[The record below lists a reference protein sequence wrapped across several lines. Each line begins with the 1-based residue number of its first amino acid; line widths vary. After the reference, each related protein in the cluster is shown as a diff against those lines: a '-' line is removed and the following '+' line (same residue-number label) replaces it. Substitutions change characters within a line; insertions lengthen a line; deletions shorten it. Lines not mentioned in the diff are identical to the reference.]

1 MLLGFNFPEELH
13 VLKYINH
20 SWSSSTCEWSFC

>member
-1 MLLGFNFPEELH
+1 LH

-20 SWSSSTCEWSFC
+20 SWSSSTYEWSFC